1 MKKYI
6 FLLTLL
12 CIFLISILYIDNV
25 DHVEPASPYEL
36 EYGLD
41 GFLAVSFI
49 ITYKY
54 RVHNIIDYCSVLV
67 DEEVA
72 FSSEK
77 KWVSANKIY
86 YDAAK
91 LKSEHY
97 INYIKENNGA
107 DAADFRKNEYDQLF
121 LTETDDIVIEYFSG
135 IDGVHNIKNKCYSFI
150 SEINTGIHD
159 ISNNEEIADDLRK
172 LMLFIQNQ
180 SYNKSLKQTV

>member
-1 MKKYI
+1 MKNYI

-12 CIFLISILYIDNV
+12 SIFLIGILYIDNV
-25 DHVEPASPYEL
+25 DPFDPVSPYEF

-54 RVHNIIDYCSVLV
+54 RIHNVIDYCSVLV

-72 FSSEK
+72 FSSEI

-91 LKSEHY
+91 LKYEHY

-107 DAADFRKNEYDQLF
+107 DAADFRRNEYDQLF
-121 LTETDDIVIEYFSG
+121 LTETDDFVSEYFSG

-150 SEINTGIHD
+150 NEINTGVHD
-159 ISNNEEIADDLRK
+159 IFNNEEVADDLRK
-172 LMLFIQNQ
+172 LMFFAQKQ
-180 SYNKSLKQTV
+180 SYNKSVKQTE